1 MRRWLRPDPAR
12 RGAEEL
18 YAAAVA
24 QARRP
29 EFYGGLGVPD
39 TLDGRFELIALH
51 LFLILRRLKAQPG
64 SEPVGQALVDLFV
77 EDMDASLRE
86 LGAGDLGV
94 GRKVKTMGQALYGR
108 IAAYET
114 GLAGPGDE
122 LEAALRR
129 NLFGTVKAPD
139 PDASALKAIAA
150 YIRRESAGAT
160 PTAGGRR
167 FGPPPDG
174 AGEASGSVPGR

>member
-29 EFYGGLGVPD
+29 EFYGRLGVPD
-39 TLDGRFELIALH
+39 TLDGRFELVALH

-64 SEPVGQALVDLFV
+64 SEPVGQALVDRFV
-77 EDMDASLRE
+77 EDMDESLRE

-94 GRKVKTMGQALYGR
+94 GRKVKAMGQALYGR
-108 IAAYET
+108 IAAYEA
-114 GLAGPGDE
+114 GLEGPAGT

-129 NLFGTVKAPD
+129 NLFGTVQAPE
-139 PDASALKAIAA
+139 PDAGVLEALAA
-150 YIRRESAGAT
+150 YIRRESAAAGTAT
-160 PTAGGRR
+160 GWR
-167 FGPPPDG
+167 FGPPPEG
-174 AGEASGSVPGR
+174 AGDASGSTPGR